1 MMGWLDLLI
10 LFFCCIIEV
19 FLLYDY
25 FYNFFEIKIK
35 RKHIKIV
42 CAGTIGTIF
51 FVNMLQSNMLN
62 LILVPIVLWFFVTV
76 LFDSKV
82 GIRFVYF
89 IMAYIV
95 MIGVEFLYIV
105 LSNTTTAL
113 LAKTG
118 LIPVS
123 EYLWQLLLI
132 KFLNYIVFIVLKQMA
147 TKSKSGITN
156 KLFLIYLCVPVSTLG
171 TMLTVFYSGI
181 DVGSNVVLK
190 ILMTLFFV
198 CMIAGNM
205 ILFYVF
211 QKYTE
216 NLNEN
221 SKQQL
226 ELLYQRSEVER
237 LTKIAE
243 WNDNYN
249 EIVHNTAHYLKVIG
263 QLAFEGKNDEICKV
277 VDKLNGKLNR
287 EEISEYCNHKML
299 NIILSEYSI
308 KAESVGVVFDAYVEP
323 GCILNHIQDVDL
335 ITMLGNLLDNAVLAA
350 SKKEKD
356 TSVVVRI
363 FMQKEGKLCVIKV
376 VNDFVEK
383 IQEVKGRL
391 ISTKKEAGMHGI
403 GLVSISKIAEQ
414 NNGYLEHYIIDG
426 KFNAVVVLA
435 V

>member
-1 MMGWLDLLI
+1 MMGWLDMLI

-25 FYNFFEIKIK
+25 FGNFFEVKIK
-35 RKHIKIV
+35 RKYIKIV
-42 CAGTIGTIF
+42 CVGTTGAIYLINT
-51 FVNMLQSNMLN
+51 LQSNLLN
-62 LILVPIVLWFFVTV
+62 LILIPVLLWFFVT
-76 LFDSKV
+76 LLYDAKP
-82 GIRFVYF
+82 GIRFGYF
-89 IMAYIV
+89 AMAYII
-95 MIGVEFLYIV
+95 MIGVEFLYII
-105 LSNTTTAL
+105 LSNTTTEL

-132 KFLNYIVFIVLKQMA
+132 KFLNYIVFIILKQMS
-147 TKSKSGITN
+147 TKSKNRMTN

-171 TMLTVFYSGI
+171 IMLTVFYSGI

-190 ILMTLFFV
+190 ILMMLFLG
-198 CMIAGNM
+198 CMIVGNM
-205 ILFYVF
+205 LLFYAF

-216 NLNEN
+216 NLSEN
-221 SKQQL
+221 SRQQL
-226 ELLYQRSEVER
+226 ELLYQKAEVER

-243 WNDNYN
+243 WSDNYN
-249 EIVHNTAHYLKVIG
+249 EVVHNTSHYLKVIG
-263 QLAFEGKNDEICKV
+263 QLAYERKNEEICKV

-287 EEISEYCNHKML
+287 EEICEYSNHKML

-308 KAESVGVVFDAYVEP
+308 KAERAGVVFDAYVEP

-335 ITMLGNLLDNAVLAA
+335 ITMLGNLLDNAILAA
-350 SKKEKD
+350 SKKKD

-383 IQEVKGRL
+383 LKEVMGKL
-391 ISTKKEAGMHGI
+391 ISTKKEAGVHGI
-403 GLVSISKIAEQ
+403 GLSSVSKIAEQ
-414 NNGYLEHYIIDG
+414 YNGYLEHYIIDE
-426 KFNAVVVLA
+426 KFNAVVVLL

>member
-1 MMGWLDLLI
+1 MGWFDMLI

-25 FYNFFEIKIK
+25 FCNFFELKIK
-35 RKHIKIV
+35 RKYIKV
-42 CAGTIGTIF
+42 VYTGTISVIYLIN
-51 FVNMLQSNMLN
+51 VLQSNTLN
-62 LILVPIVLWFFVTV
+62 LVLIPVVLWIFVTV
-76 LFDSKV
+76 LFDSKL

-95 MIGVEFLYIV
+95 MIGVEFLYII
-105 LSNTTTAL
+105 LSNTTTVL
-113 LAKTG
+113 LEKTG

-132 KFLNYIVFIVLKQMA
+132 KFLNYIVFIVLKQMD
-147 TKSKSGITN
+147 TKSKNRMTN

-171 TMLTVFYSGI
+171 TMLIVFYSGI

-205 ILFYVF
+205 ILFYAF

-216 NLNEN
+216 NLSEN
-221 SKQQL
+221 ARQQL
-226 ELLYQRSEVER
+226 ELLYQKAELDR

-263 QLAFEGKNDEICKV
+263 QLAYERKNDEICKV

-287 EEISEYCNHKML
+287 EEICEYCNHKML
-299 NIILSEYSI
+299 NIILSEYYF
-308 KAESVGVVFDAYVEP
+308 KAESVGVVFDVYVEP
-323 GCILNHIQDVDL
+323 GCILEYIQDVDL
-335 ITMLGNLLDNAVLAA
+335 ITMLGNLLDNAILAA
-350 SKKEKD
+350 SKKEKAA
-356 TSVVVRI
+356 SVVVRI
-363 FMQKEGKLCVIKV
+363 FMQKDGKLCVIKV

-383 IQEVKGRL
+383 LKEVRGKL
-391 ISTKKEAGMHGI
+391 ISTKKETGVHGI
-403 GLVSISKIAEQ
+403 GLSSVSKIAEQ
-414 NNGYLEHYIIDG
+414 YNGYLEHYIIDE